1 MTKAILRCIRIGF
14 FGLLVSAG
22 TAFAQT
28 EAYTNSPANLRAG
41 PAPDYPLVAQ
51 IPEGVLVSVIGCLS
65 DYSWCDVALPNLRG
79 WIYAGLLSYPYEGG
93 EEPLLDYGAT
103 IGFPVVTFIIG
114 SYWDR
119 HYRDRPWYR
128 DRDRWMNRPVP
139 RFRPGGVPP
148 ASEHLH
154 GGRPEGGAGGRPFDH
169 ERGGRQPGP
178 QGGVGV
184 QPFMPQGGRPQGP
197 QGGVGVQ
204 PFMPQGGGRAPGP
217 QGGVGVQPQV
227 PQGGAHVPGP
237 QGGAVH
243 VPSATAGG
251 AIMVVPSPGRGG
263 GSGSGGSGGGNAH
276 GYSREGGAGGHGTEM
291 RHD

>member
-1 MTKAILRCIRIGF
+1 MKKAILRCIRIGF

-28 EAYTNSPANLRAG
+28 DAYTNSPANLRAG

-79 WIYAGLLSYPYEGG
+79 WIYAGLLSYPYDGG

-119 HYRDRPWYR
+119 HYRGKPWYH

-139 RFRPGGVPP
+139 RFGPGGVPP
-148 ASEHLH
+148 AGEHLH
-154 GGRPEGGAGGRPFDH
+154 GGRQAGGEGGRPFDH
-169 ERGGRQPGP
+169 ER
-178 QGGVGV
+178 
-184 QPFMPQGGRPQGP
+184 GGRPQGP

-204 PFMPQGGGRAPGP
+204 PFMPQGGGRAQGP
-217 QGGVGVQPQV
+217 QGGVGVQPRM
-227 PQGGAHVPGP
+227 PQGGAHAPGP

-251 AIMVVPSPGRGG
+251 AIMVVPSPSRGG
-263 GSGSGGSGGGNAH
+263 GGGGSGGSGGSGGGNAH
-276 GYSREGGAGGHGTEM
+276 GYSREGGAGGHGMEM
-291 RHD
+291 RRD

>member
-1 MTKAILRCIRIGF
+1 MKKAILRCIRIGF

-65 DYSWCDVALPNLRG
+65 DYTWCDVALPNLRG

-114 SYWDR
+114 SYWDH

-154 GGRPEGGAGGRPFDH
+154 GGRPEGGGGGRPFDH
-169 ERGGRQPGP
+169 ERGGRPQGP
-178 QGGVGV
+178 QGDVGV
-184 QPFMPQGGRPQGP
+184 QPFMPQGGRAQVP

-204 PFMPQGGGRAPGP
+204 PH
-217 QGGVGVQPQV
+217 V

-263 GSGSGGSGGGNAH
+263 GGGGSSGGGAH

-291 RHD
+291 RRD

>member
-1 MTKAILRCIRIGF
+1 MKKAILRCIRIGF

-79 WIYAGLLSYPYEGG
+79 WIYAGLLSYPYDGG

-103 IGFPVVTFIIG
+103 IGFPVVTFFIG

-119 HYRDRPWYR
+119 HYRDRPWYH

-169 ERGGRQPGP
+169 ER
-178 QGGVGV
+178 
-184 QPFMPQGGRPQGP
+184 GGRPQGP

-237 QGGAVH
+237 QGG
-243 VPSATAGG
+243 
-251 AIMVVPSPGRGG
+251 
-263 GSGSGGSGGGNAH
+263 SGGSGGGSAH
-276 GYSREGGAGGHGTEM
+276 GSSREGGAGGHGMEM